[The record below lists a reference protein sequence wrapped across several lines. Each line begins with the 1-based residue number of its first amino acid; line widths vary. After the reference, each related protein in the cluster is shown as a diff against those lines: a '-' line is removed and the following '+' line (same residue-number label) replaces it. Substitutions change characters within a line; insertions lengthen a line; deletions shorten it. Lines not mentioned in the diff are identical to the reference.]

1 MKKFGVTSYLLLLA
15 ILGGFVL
22 LPGALSLSN
31 AYADILIVANKSV
44 PAESLE
50 KSELKDIF
58 LGDTIKW
65 QDKSKINIVVQKD
78 GKAHS
83 EFVKEITR
91 KSASQFRNYWKKM
104 VFTGKGSSPKSFDK
118 SADLLAYVA
127 ETKGAIGYVDAGI
140 QPKGVKV
147 IKVKE

>member
-1 MKKFGVTSYLLLLA
+1 MKNFGVSRYLLLLA
-15 ILGGFVL
+15 MICGYIL
-22 LPGALSLSN
+22 LPGARPLSN

-50 KSELKDIF
+50 KAELKDIF

-65 QDKSKINIVVQKD
+65 KDKSKISIVVQKN
-78 GKAHS
+78 GNAHS

-127 ETKGAIGYVDAGI
+127 ATKGAIGYVAAET

-147 IKVKE
+147 IKINE